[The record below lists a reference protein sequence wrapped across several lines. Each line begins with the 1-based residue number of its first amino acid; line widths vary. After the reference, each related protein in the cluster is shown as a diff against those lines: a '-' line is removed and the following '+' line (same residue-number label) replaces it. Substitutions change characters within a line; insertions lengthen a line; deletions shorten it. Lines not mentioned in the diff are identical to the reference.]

1 MDTIE
6 YAYQVNKFMY
16 MNLLSDGWGMGT
28 DMSDT
33 PDIDI
38 PSQAVGQAVGQTGGK
53 CIKKKERRNF
63 YLYNELA
70 KFPGAINVDSLS
82 QMFKTTVFR
91 FFPPIDIEYMNK
103 LQVNTVGLYSMTHY
117 KDAAIMMDI
126 CRNSMETSD
135 LRSLTVT
142 VATSGIGGEVLN
154 LLKEV
159 RNLHAYEYSKSQ
171 YDILKNN
178 VDIYMDY
185 YESLGRKDKVTTDS
199 DVSTDPDSDMSEL
212 SDLSS
217 EGIEAAEDTSTEETS
232 TEETYIRGTV
242 TLRRADFTANLNEFD
257 TDILIADP
265 PWGGLNFKQSRSL
278 DIDLGGLSMAQIAE
292 RSNAKVC
299 LFKLPFN
306 YSDDICKKLDALDD
320 KFEVEVVRFIKYQ
333 VIVTKRL

>member
-16 MNLLSDGWGMGT
+16 MNLLTDGWGMGT
-28 DMSDT
+28 DMLDT
-33 PDIDI
+33 SDIDI
-38 PSQAVGQAVGQTGGK
+38 LGQAVGQTGGK
-53 CIKKKERRNF
+53 CIKKKEQRNF

-91 FFPPIDIEYMNK
+91 FFPPIDIEYMNR

-126 CRNSMETSD
+126 CRNSMESSD

-159 RNLHAYEYSKSQ
+159 RNLYAYEYSKSQ

-185 YESLGRKDKVTTDS
+185 YESLGQKGNVTTDS

-212 SDLSS
+212 TDLSS
-217 EGIEAAEDTSTEETS
+217 DDNEAAEDKS
-232 TEETYIRGTV
+232 TEETYIRGSA
-242 TLRRADFTANLNEFD
+242 TLRRANFIANLNEFD

-306 YSDDICKKLDALDD
+306 YSDNICKKLDALDD
-320 KFEVEVVRFIKYQ
+320 KFEVEVARFVKYQ